1 MKYCNIG
8 ELTSNTASITVE
20 PHDKGHWNRRAG
32 RQKGREENDRC
43 REVYS
48 LFQAFRSWGQRK
60 KIPEKK
66 KQQQQRGGGVEVR
79 ARDFFLA
86 LFLRAALHY
95 PNTWNRLR
103 G

>member
-1 MKYCNIG
+1 MIYCNIG
-8 ELTSNTASITVE
+8 ALTSNTASITIE
-20 PHDKGHWNRRAG
+20 PLDKGHQNRRAG
-32 RQKGREENDRC
+32 RQKGREKNDRC

-60 KIPEKK
+60 DIRAEKK
-66 KQQQQRGGGVEVR
+66 QQQRGGGVEVR
-79 ARDFFLA
+79 ARDVFLA